1 MIKEIAEEF
10 DRQNRINVLNLLK
23 QIKDFSY
30 SINGTFRNVLQYE
43 NKEEDIKISLDFAG
57 KHISEI
63 NISKI
68 NKSSWADGRI
78 VHIKTGLNSKG
89 VVKIA
94 EELHTKYFGGK

>member
-10 DRQNRINVLNLLK
+10 EKQNRINVLNLLK
-23 QIKDFSY
+23 KIKDFNY

-43 NKEEDIKISLDFAG
+43 NQEEDIKISLDFAG

-63 NISKI
+63 TISKI
-68 NKSSWADGRI
+68 NKSWVDGRI
-78 VHIKTGLNSKG
+78 TYIQTGLNSKG